1 MKACSFAKN
10 EWIVLIDSDNFAHK
24 DYFVLAKKYIENLM
38 GNADVNLQHII
49 LASSKARHQFDF
61 SHLSGFIYKN
71 GIFEKQP
78 FRTSN

>member
-61 SHLSGFIYKN
+61 SHLFIKMGFLKN
-71 GIFEKQP
+71 NHLEHQTNP
-78 FRTSN
+78 L